1 MKEMDDFIK
10 LFKKTQL
17 RIERLKEID
26 SEVSLWEREGKLRG
40 LEKHAQFIKA
50 NSKNLNRFDEVKM
63 EYSKLLDLLEKK
75 AQGSHID

>member
-26 SEVSLWEREGKLRG
+26 NEVSLWEREGKLKG
-40 LEKHAQFIKA
+40 LEKHVQFIKA

-75 AQGSHID
+75 VQGSHID